1 MKKNHETTSSSL
13 MEDLSRRQAD
23 LFAAYRRRMTAAAV
37 ISSACFALMI
47 GATVAFLTA
56 LLSWLLDYNG
66 VWLAVG
72 LGLGSAALAGCLLFF
87 LKFRPTQADVV
98 RRIDSMGLEER
109 TVTMVELRGVNS
121 SMANLQRADTTQKL
135 HAVTKEQTKRA
146 FPYFAIGTAA
156 SVLLGVLLL
165 LAVGMT
171 TVTGLAASGAIPS
184 PGIVSPDKEQFIT
197 VSYLVDEGGEIEGE
211 EEQILTA
218 GEDAT
223 PVVAVAEDGWAFV
236 RWSDGNKSTQRT
248 DLNVK
253 ADLIVTAIFEEL
265 GDGEDIDS
273 GDDALDKDDEGD
285 YDQNAP
291 NPDESNGA
299 GASGDAGDGG
309 EGDGDGATGEGT
321 GTGSGGQ
328 EGEGNGNGQ
337 GSGAGGGWS
346 DNNQIIDGNTDYRDV
361 LEQYLDMAMDIL
373 ESGGELPP
381 DLIQFIEDYFGGL

>member
-1 MKKNHETTSSSL
+1 
-13 MEDLSRRQAD
+13 
-23 LFAAYRRRMTAAAV
+23 
-37 ISSACFALMI
+37 
-47 GATVAFLTA
+47 
-56 LLSWLLDYNG
+56 
-66 VWLAVG
+66 
-72 LGLGSAALAGCLLFF
+72 
-87 LKFRPTQADVV
+87 
-98 RRIDSMGLEER
+98 
-109 TVTMVELRGVNS
+109 
-121 SMANLQRADTTQKL
+121 
-135 HAVTKEQTKRA
+135 
-146 FPYFAIGTAA
+146 
-156 SVLLGVLLL
+156 
-165 LAVGMT
+165 MT

-265 GDGEDIDS
+265 GDGEDIDA

-361 LEQYLDMAMDIL
+361 LEQYLDMAKDIL